1 MQALWRN
8 VRNPV
13 SVSLQSLSIIPLF
26 VVGAKN
32 HCVQHISIYRYNCVH
47 YQIISHIWKRLIVV
61 TSILKQKFAFFLLSP
76 SENSKYR
83 LNYFLLDVLS
93 QLYFNFNIHRPK
105 TVSHKKQTKKHL
117 HLMCLSQFWGN
128 CKLFLATSL
137 YLDAHLSKVKKKK
150 FIFAQP
156 IKMFAHLKKIIR
168 D

>member
-1 MQALWRN
+1 MQALWQN
-8 VRNPV
+8 VSNPV

-47 YQIISHIWKRLIVV
+47 YQIISHIRKRLIVV
-61 TSILKQKFAFFLLSP
+61 TSILKQKLAFFLLSL

-83 LNYFLLDVLS
+83 LNYFLQDVLS
-93 QLYFNFNIHRPK
+93 QLDFNFNIHRPK
-105 TVSHKKQTKKHL
+105 TVSHKKQTKKHHL

-150 FIFAQP
+150 SSSLRSQSKCLHI
-156 IKMFAHLKKIIR
+156 
-168 D
+168 